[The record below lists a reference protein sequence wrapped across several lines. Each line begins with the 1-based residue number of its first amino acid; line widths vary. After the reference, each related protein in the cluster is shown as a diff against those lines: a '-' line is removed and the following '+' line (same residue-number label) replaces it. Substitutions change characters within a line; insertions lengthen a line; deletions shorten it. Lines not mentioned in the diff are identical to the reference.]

1 MPERDPAAHLRFA
14 FVRGGRLT
22 SLPRRTSLLA
32 AACEFLADRFE
43 RDRLYDERDANR
55 ILADDAPDPATLR
68 RLLVDHGWLGRT
80 NGTYWRERPSP
91 PGQT

>member
-1 MPERDPAAHLRFA
+1 MAERDPAAHLRFA

-22 SLPRRTSLLA
+22 SLPSQAPLLA

-43 RDRLYDERDANR
+43 RDRLYDERDVNR

-68 RLLVDHGWLGRT
+68 RHLVDFGWLGRK

-91 PGQT
+91 PGRT